1 MDRNSRKKDDRKKQ
15 FMAETAAF
23 RKKQIATRIARAE
36 YERIARNLSVYDFT
50 LYPLPGYFGGAVPVV
65 IDKSIRPRLIKFCRI
80 ALKKFNNHK
89 NQGPEF
95 DFHDLVKSTRTHT
108 MFYITFTAAR
118 KQDAFSTIF
127 RTKVKRTMIKRDI
140 DGVIKRDIDGLIKIV
155 FCGIKRKTRRG
166 LRKLLPHW
174 KHLICLGLRKLRMLD
189 C

>member
-1 MDRNSRKKDDRKKQ
+1 MINFIVSHNNFVFHISITLIHQ
-15 FMAETAAF
+15 
-23 RKKQIATRIARAE
+23 
-36 YERIARNLSVYDFT
+36 VYDFT
-50 LYPLPGYFGGAVPVV
+50 VDPPPGYFGGAHPVV
-65 IDKSIRPRLIKFCRI
+65 IDKSIRPRLIKYCRI
-80 ALKKFNNHK
+80 ALKKFNYHK

-95 DFHDLVKSTRTHT
+95 DFHNLVKSTRTHT

-127 RTKVKRTMIKRDI
+127 RTKVKRDI
-140 DGVIKRDIDGLIKIV
+140 DGSIKIL
-155 FCGIKRKTRRG
+155 FCGIKRKTHRC